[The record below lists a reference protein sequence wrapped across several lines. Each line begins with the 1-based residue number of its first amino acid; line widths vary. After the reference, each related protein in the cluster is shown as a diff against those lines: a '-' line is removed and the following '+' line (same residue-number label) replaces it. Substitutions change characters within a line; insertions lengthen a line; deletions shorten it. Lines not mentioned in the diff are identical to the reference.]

1 MINIR
6 HISGLVLTSVL
17 SVITS
22 ICLAETKA
30 VGSALTTP
38 AMQIAAPS
46 RAVFI
51 DLARAADRLIAVG
64 ERGLIVLSDD
74 NGQSWRQVPVPV
86 SVSLS
91 AVFFVDA
98 QRGWAVGHAGTVLA
112 TLDGGE
118 HWAVQLTG
126 LQAAEIELQ
135 AAQAEKVTATDAEA
149 ADMRLQSAERLIADG
164 PDKPFLAVR
173 FSDANRGLAVGAY
186 GMAFATQDGGAS
198 WHSLMGHIENPSLVH
213 LYAIAEKNNLCFL
226 VGEQGYLARS
236 IDNGQSFKQ
245 LESPYEGSFFT
256 AQVRD
261 DGALLVAGLKGH
273 AYLSS
278 DDGDNFQRIAV
289 SSPASFS
296 SSVRLADGTLLL
308 ANQAGGIF
316 SSAASHGVALQSVG
330 KPLGLPVS
338 SLLEAAD
345 KSFIAAGFAG
355 LSRFVHPATDVSE

>member
-1 MINIR
+1 MITIVHVGR
-6 HISGLVLTSVL
+6 FVLASVL
-17 SVITS
+17 SVTTS
-22 ICLAETKA
+22 ICFAEIGI

-38 AMQIAAPS
+38 AMQVVAPS
-46 RAVFI
+46 KAVFI
-51 DLARAADRLIAVG
+51 DLARAADRLVAVG

-91 AVFFVDA
+91 AVYFADD

-118 HWAVQLTG
+118 HWTVQLSG
-126 LQAAEIELQ
+126 LQAAQIELQ

-149 ADMRLQSAERLIADG
+149 ADMRLQNAERLIADG

-173 FSDANRGLAVGAY
+173 FSDAKQGLVVGAY

-198 WHSLMGHIENPSLVH
+198 WHSLMGRIENPSLVH
-213 LYAIAEKNNLCFL
+213 LYAIAQRNNFFFL
-226 VGEQGYLARS
+226 AGEQGYLARS
-236 IDNGQSFKQ
+236 VDSGQSFKQ
-245 LESPYEGSFFT
+245 LESPYDGSFFT

-273 AYLSS
+273 AYLST
-278 DDGDNFQRIAV
+278 DDGDSFQPIAV
-289 SSPASFS
+289 SSPVSFS
-296 SSVRLADGTLLL
+296 SSVRLADGTLLF

-316 SSAASHGVALQSVG
+316 SSAASQGAALQSVG
-330 KPLGLPVS
+330 
-338 SLLEAAD
+338 
-345 KSFIAAGFAG
+345 SFITAGFAG
-355 LSRFVHPATDVSE
+355 LSRFAHPTTDVSE